1 MGRQQDRCKCVALSR
16 FFNVSFFR
24 VSSSS
29 FIVSRL
35 QVPYGSSEIFA
46 SCCTI
51 SATSVTPPRARI
63 LAMRLRPRFL
73 NACFVPNCVWPSSSL
88 LRIELEL
95 RDCNR
100 ASAFS
105 VASPHLLALVSPAS
119 KPELLVSLSIYCTRV
134 AVTRLL
140 RSFRVAI
147 DRGTSSLDR
156 ANHIEPSDR
165 HEAVDWCSRIEAKV
179 EGIEASSLAS
189 SHRALRLRRTGD
201 RE

>member
-63 LAMRLRPRFL
+63 LAMCSGPLRFMPLIAAHYGMGAFIGIIDLPCRDRFIRSGEFGIGRSDAIRL
-73 NACFVPNCVWPSSSL
+73 
-88 LRIELEL
+88 
-95 RDCNR
+95 D
-100 ASAFS
+100 S
-105 VASPHLLALVSPAS
+105 VGIH
-119 KPELLVSLSIYCTRV
+119 
-134 AVTRLL
+134 
-140 RSFRVAI
+140 
-147 DRGTSSLDR
+147 
-156 ANHIEPSDR
+156 
-165 HEAVDWCSRIEAKV
+165 SR
-179 EGIEASSLAS
+179 
-189 SHRALRLRRTGD
+189 T
-201 RE
+201 